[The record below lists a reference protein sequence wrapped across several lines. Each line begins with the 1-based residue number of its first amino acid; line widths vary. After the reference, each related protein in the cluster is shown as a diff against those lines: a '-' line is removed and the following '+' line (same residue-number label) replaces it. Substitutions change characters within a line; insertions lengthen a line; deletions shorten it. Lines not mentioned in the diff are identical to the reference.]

1 MAQGY
6 QWSAWSFVQASAADI
21 DATAV
26 NNAAELTSDEI
37 SLDGKA
43 ACEIALASAED
54 NTGACAG
61 TSYCYILGQG
71 GDGTWQVTADFPL
84 VGAAWTQTQN
94 ATNRRVFDVLP
105 SQFGSFKLLFDNNCG
120 QQVAASLKIRTATF
134 DDGT

>member
-6 QWSAWSFVQASAADI
+6 QWSAWAFVDSGAADV

-26 NNAAELTSDEI
+26 NNGATLLADEI

-54 NTGACAG
+54 NTGACSG
-61 TSYCYILGQG
+61 TSYCYILGVG
-71 GDGTWQVTADFPL
+71 ADGTWQVAADFPL
-84 VGAAWTQTQN
+84 VGCAFTQTQN
-94 ATNRRVFDVLP
+94 ATNRRVFPVLP
-105 SQFGSFKLLFDNNCG
+105 YQFGSFKLLFANNSG
-120 QQVAASLKIRTATF
+120 QQVALSLKIRTATF